1 MRFPVIIR
9 HRREKATI
17 YGKSQGSSKVTVCL
31 WITEGGKR
39 RQGDCR
45 RPRRVA
51 TSEDCGNR
59 RRAPRTRSTPK
70 KTSRAT
76 EQQAA
81 SPTLPQP
88 KRRRLAPPAHA
99 SKGRRGDSRA
109 GRLTTADTK
118 PSAPCVTRRSRWRLR
133 IASPRQ
139 IEASPPSPRGLVHA
153 SKHHHGTES
162 R

>member
-1 MRFPVIIR
+1 MRFPVIIH

-99 SKGRRGDSRA
+99 SKGAARKLNSHKLRVKFRIKLL
-109 GRLTTADTK
+109 R
-118 PSAPCVTRRSRWRLR
+118 PSAPAVRLFH
-133 IASPRQ
+133 AVSLELESLCRQ
-139 IEASPPSPRGLVHA
+139 YKYYTTIMVNGNHSF
-153 SKHHHGTES
+153 
-162 R
+162 